1 MCCVQL
7 YTGIVKQ
14 PKNAKLSQ
22 LQSVELANC
31 VLESICRE
39 LGYSGESCICTI
51 ICKIYIITNMDC
63 LFMATSL
70 WYWLITPKI
79 EVDECSF
86 PCHVFLQPKEIVV
99 RSKRRRRSALADEKK
114 NSSWFQEWMVTATQW
129 FWRLLWVVIGI
140 LLIIYGYKGLQGLSD
155 WMNARDAIRPRKM
168 PGRF

>member
-1 MCCVQL
+1 MRLAAEQ
-7 YTGIVKQ
+7 K
-14 PKNAKLSQ
+14 AK
-22 LQSVELANC
+22 E
-31 VLESICRE
+31 ESEALRQRKLKE
-39 LGYSGESCICTI
+39 PE
-51 ICKIYIITNMDC
+51 
-63 LFMATSL
+63 
-70 WYWLITPKI
+70 
-79 EVDECSF
+79 
-86 PCHVFLQPKEIVV
+86 PKEIVV